1 MIDFLIYSGY
11 LFLLINLIL
20 YTYSFFRKEKANVF
34 FICYLF
40 FAFVMQITMEF
51 MYHLKYDNL
60 FVINIFVIG
69 QMILLSLFYASIL
82 KLKSQKKIV
91 RCSVCWALLILSL
104 QFCIDYE
111 QFLKFNL
118 FAITITSLLIVAFAL
133 LHFYNMLTEYKAY
146 YYITIAVI
154 FFMLGSTILY
164 LVGNLT
170 LSLSND
176 VKYLSW
182 TLNAFLFL
190 VYQLFILYEW
200 KISFSKKRSL
210 EIE

>member
-1 MIDFLIYSGY
+1 
-11 LFLLINLIL
+11 
-20 YTYSFFRKEKANVF
+20 
-34 FICYLF
+34 
-40 FAFVMQITMEF
+40 MEF
-51 MYHLKYDNL
+51 MYHLKFDNL
-60 FVINIFVIG
+60 FVINIFVVG
-69 QMILLSLFYASIL
+69 QMILLSLFYESIL
-82 KLKSQKKIV
+82 KLKVQKKIV
-91 RCSVCWALLILSL
+91 KHSVCWALLILSV
-104 QFCIDYE
+104 QFFIDYE

-133 LHFYNMLTEYKAY
+133 LHFYNILTEHKTY

-190 VYQLFILYEW
+190 IYQLFILYEW
-200 KISFSKKRSL
+200 KISFSK
-210 EIE
+210 

>member
-20 YTYSFFRKEKANVF
+20 YTYSFFHKEKANVF
-34 FICYLF
+34 FICYLL
-40 FAFVMQITMEF
+40 FAFIMQITMEF
-51 MYHLKYDNL
+51 MYHLKFDNL
-60 FVINIFVIG
+60 FVINIFVVG
-69 QMILLSLFYASIL
+69 QMILLSLFYESIL
-82 KLKSQKKIV
+82 KLKVQKKIV
-91 RCSVCWALLILSL
+91 KHSVCWALLILSV
-104 QFCIDYE
+104 QFFIDYE

-133 LHFYNMLTEYKAY
+133 LHFYNILTEHKTY

-190 VYQLFILYEW
+190 IYQLFILYEW
-200 KISFSKKRSL
+200 KISFSK
-210 EIE
+210 

>member
-1 MIDFLIYSGY
+1 
-11 LFLLINLIL
+11 
-20 YTYSFFRKEKANVF
+20 
-34 FICYLF
+34 
-40 FAFVMQITMEF
+40 MEF
-51 MYHLKYDNL
+51 MYHFKFDNL

-82 KLKSQKKIV
+82 ELKVQKKIV
-91 RCSVCWALLILSL
+91 KHSVCWALFILGV
-104 QFCIDYE
+104 QFFIDYT

-133 LHFYNMLTEYKAY
+133 LHFYNMLTEHKTY

-190 VYQLFILYEW
+190 IYQLFILYEW
-200 KISFSKKRSL
+200 KISFSKKFSSD
-210 EIE
+210 

>member
-20 YTYSFFRKEKANVF
+20 YTYSFFRKRKTNVF
-34 FICYLF
+34 FISYLL
-40 FAFVMQITMEF
+40 FAFTMQVIMEF
-51 MYHLKYDNL
+51 MYHLKFDNL
-60 FVINIFVIG
+60 LVLNIFVIG
-69 QMILLSLFYASIL
+69 QMILLSLFYMSIL

-91 RCSVCWALLILSL
+91 KISLCLVLLILSI
-104 QFCIDYE
+104 QFFIDYK
-111 QFLKFNL
+111 QFFKFNL
-118 FAITITSLLIVAFAL
+118 FAITITSLSIVTFAL
-133 LHFYNMLTEYKAY
+133 LHFYNMLTEHKTY
-146 YYITIAVI
+146 YYITIAVV

-182 TLNAFLFL
+182 TFNAILFL
-190 VYQLFILYEW
+190 IYQLFILYEW
-200 KISFSKKRSL
+200 KVSFFKS
-210 EIE
+210 